1 MVLRCHHRYINLSLN
16 SALDRLVIH
25 ISEERPEKKKACG
38 FLGLENISLATPPHP
53 LSASFC
59 SSLSLSLLPLSHSS
73 YIFSFLAITLYFCPY
88 FSLTPAIL
96 SNKGGRQGRGGE
108 RGEGERS
115 REEEREER
123 ERGKVRERGREEGE
137 MNASSYNLS
146 QLILGAFHPKPPYFP
161 SQNEDK
167 KAVPQWLRTWTHVR
181 EVCWF
186 ESSVGPLPLASV

>member
-1 MVLRCHHRYINLSLN
+1 
-16 SALDRLVIH
+16 
-25 ISEERPEKKKACG
+25 
-38 FLGLENISLATPPHP
+38 
-53 LSASFC
+53 
-59 SSLSLSLLPLSHSS
+59 
-73 YIFSFLAITLYFCPY
+73 
-88 FSLTPAIL
+88 
-96 SNKGGRQGRGGE
+96 
-108 RGEGERS
+108 
-115 REEEREER
+115 
-123 ERGKVRERGREEGE
+123 